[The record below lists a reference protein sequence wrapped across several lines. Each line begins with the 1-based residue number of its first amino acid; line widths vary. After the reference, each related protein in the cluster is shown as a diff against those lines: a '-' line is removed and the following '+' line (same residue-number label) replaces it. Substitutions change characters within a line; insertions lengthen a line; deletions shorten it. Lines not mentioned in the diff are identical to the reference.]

1 MNHPTI
7 TIIDPV
13 NEPVTLLR
21 ILSIVFPVFAIA
33 IVGWLYGRR
42 RNVDMA
48 TANQVNLD
56 IFVPALVFSAL
67 ADRSFDLAGHQAFA
81 LGAFLMIM
89 GCGVTGW
96 LVARASG
103 IPAKVL
109 VPTTMFNNS
118 ANLGLPVALLAF
130 GQEGLAAAV
139 VMFIVTNL
147 VHFSFG
153 NWFLDHHAKWWQAWR
168 YPVILAAI
176 AGLSVSFSGVA
187 IWEPLRVGIK
197 MLGDVSIPLA
207 LFALGIRIAQSHP
220 KAMRIGVVGAI
231 VRPVSGILLTWLL
244 ALLLGLQGE
253 EKAMLIIYGALP
265 PAMINYVF
273 AERYNQGPDEV
284 AAIVLIGNIAAIVVL
299 PIVLAVVL

>member
-1 MNHPTI
+1 MLAL
-7 TIIDPV
+7 

-21 ILSIVFPVFAIA
+21 IVSIVFPVFAIVL
-33 IVGWLYGRR
+33 IGWLYRRR
-42 RNVDMA
+42 RNLDMA
-48 TANQVNLD
+48 AANQANLD

-67 ADRSFDLAGHQAFA
+67 ANQAFDLAGHQAFA
-81 LGAFLMIM
+81 IGAFLMIV
-89 GCGVTGW
+89 GCGVIGL

-103 IPAKVL
+103 IPAKVI

-118 ANLGLPVALLAF
+118 ANLGLPLALLAF
-130 GQEGLAAAV
+130 GDEGLAAAV

-153 NWFLDHHAKWWQAWR
+153 NWFLDHHAKWWLAWR

-176 AGLSVSFSGVA
+176 AGLAASFAGLV
-187 IWEPLRVGIK
+187 IWEPLRIGIK
-197 MLGDVSIPLA
+197 MLGDVSIPIS

-220 KAMRIGVVGAI
+220 KALRIGVVGAI

-244 ALLLGLQGE
+244 ATLLGLQGQD
-253 EKAMLIIYGALP
+253 KAILIIYGALP

-273 AERYNQGPDEV
+273 AERYRQGPDEV
-284 AAIVLIGNIAAIVVL
+284 AAIVLIGNVAAILVL
-299 PIVLAVVL
+299 PLVLAAVL